1 MNKLLLAG
9 AFSTTLLIHPG
20 LVMASDDTSGNGS
33 MNHGSM
39 NHGEMKHDSMNH
51 GDMKA
56 MDNKTEAMAVGVV
69 NSIDEKAGKINVTHE
84 PVPELGWPKMTMD
97 LPVTRR
103 VDLSS
108 VKTGTPVNITL
119 KQGRDKQFR
128 VMAIEPK

>member
-9 AFSTTLLIHPG
+9 ALSATLLAYPG
-20 LVMASDDTSGNGS
+20 AVLASDDHSG
-33 MNHGSM
+33 HGSM
-39 NHGEMKHDSMNH
+39 NHGEMK
-51 GDMKA
+51 A
-56 MDNKTEAMAVGVV
+56 MGNKTEAVAVGVV
-69 NSIDEKAGKINVTHE
+69 NSIDEKEGKINVTHE
-84 PVPELGWPKMTMD
+84 PVPELGWPQMTMD

-103 VDLSS
+103 VDLST

>member
-9 AFSTTLLIHPG
+9 ALSTALLASPG
-20 LVMASDDTSGNGS
+20 AILASEDHS
-33 MNHGSM
+33 NHGSM
-39 NHGEMKHDSMNH
+39 NHGEMK
-51 GDMKA
+51 A
-56 MDNKTEAMAVGVV
+56 MDNKTEAVAVGVV

-103 VDLSS
+103 VDLST
-108 VKTGTPVNITL
+108 VKTGTPVNIKL

>member
-1 MNKLLLAG
+1 MNKMLLAG
-9 AFSTTLLIHPG
+9 ALSAALLASPG
-20 LVMASDDTSGNGS
+20 AVLASDDHSS
-33 MNHGSM
+33 HGSM
-39 NHGEMKHDSMNH
+39 NHGEMKAM
-51 GDMKA
+51 GD
-56 MDNKTEAMAVGVV
+56 KTEAVAVGVV

-103 VDLSS
+103 VDLST
-108 VKTGTPVNITL
+108 VKTGTPVNIKL